1 MLVYCFFRKSP
12 LGTEHHVSGNVK
24 NSKLDFW
31 EHLAGVSG
39 QVLLKMKFK
48 NIKIGM
54 FSISS

>member
-1 MLVYCFFRKSP
+1 MYCFFRKSP

-39 QVLLKMKFK
+39 QVLLKMNFK